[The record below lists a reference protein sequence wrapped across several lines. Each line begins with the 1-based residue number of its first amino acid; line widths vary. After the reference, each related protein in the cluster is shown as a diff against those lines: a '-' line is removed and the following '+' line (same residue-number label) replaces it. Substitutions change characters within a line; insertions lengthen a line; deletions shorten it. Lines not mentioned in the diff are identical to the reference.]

1 MKRSEIPSLDDL
13 RAFEAVVR
21 LGGVRA
27 AAEELVLTHG
37 AVSRRIG
44 KLARDLG
51 VRLVEPEGRGIRPTP
66 EGAVLAAAAHAAL
79 DQVGEALAR
88 IRGAAEG
95 PVVLSCERSIAMRW
109 LIPRLG
115 RFEADHPDLRVH
127 LSVGGGRPDPGTS
140 GAGLALG
147 WLALRRL
154 DFPVEP
160 GWIVEP
166 VVEEAMGP
174 VATAAQLAAFRD
186 GDYVALGS
194 TTRPRGWA
202 DWLALHPAVPQPRE
216 IRLFDHHVL
225 AAESAV
231 AGLGVA
237 LCPLLVVADDL
248 AAGRL
253 TAPEGFAADGS
264 RYGLIRRGTRGVPST
279 AVARLGD
286 WLKSELDRTVR
297 EAQAA
302 SSSASAKS

>member
-27 AAEELVLTHG
+27 AAEELALTHG

-127 LSVGGGRPDPGTS
+127 LSVGGGRPDLGTG
-140 GAGLALG
+140 GAGLAV
-147 WLALRRL
+147 RRL

-160 GWIVEP
+160 GWLVEP
-166 VVEEAMGP
+166 VVEEVMGP

-186 GDYVALGS
+186 GDYVALGA

-202 DWLALHPAVPQPRE
+202 DWLALHPTVPRPRE

-225 AAESAV
+225 AAESAL

-253 TAPEGFAADGS
+253 IAPEGFAADGS
-264 RYGLIRRGTRGVPST
+264 RYGLIRRGTRGAPSA

-286 WLKSELDRTVR
+286 WLKSELDQTVR

>member
-95 PVVLSCERSIAMRW
+95 PVVLSSERSIAMRW

-115 RFEADHPDLRVH
+115 RFEADHPGLRVH
-127 LSVGGGRPDPGTS
+127 LSVGGGRPDLGTG
-140 GAGLALG
+140 GAG
-147 WLALRRL
+147 LALRRL
-154 DFPVEP
+154 DFPIEP

-174 VATAAQLAAFRD
+174 VATAAQLAAFKG

-264 RYGLIRRGTRGVPST
+264 RYGLIRRGTRGVPSA

-302 SSSASAKS
+302 SSPASAKS

>member
-51 VRLVEPEGRGIRPTP
+51 VRLVEPQGRGIRPTP
-66 EGAVLAAAAHAAL
+66 EGALLAAAARAAL
-79 DQVGEALAR
+79 DQVAEALGR

-115 RFEADHPDLRVH
+115 RFEADHPGLRVH
-127 LSVGGGRPDPGTS
+127 LSVGGGRPDLATG
-140 GAGLALG
+140 GAG
-147 WLALRRL
+147 LALRRL

-174 VATAAQLAAFRD
+174 VATVAQAAAFRG

-202 DWLALHPAVPQPRE
+202 DWLGLHPAVPQPRE

-225 AAESAV
+225 AAESAL

-253 TAPEGFAADGS
+253 VAPEGFAADGS
-264 RYGLIRRGTRGVPST
+264 RYGLIRRGAGVPSA
-279 AVARLGD
+279 AVVRLGR
-286 WLKSELDRTVR
+286 WLVAELDRTVR

-302 SSSASAKS
+302 SSPASANS